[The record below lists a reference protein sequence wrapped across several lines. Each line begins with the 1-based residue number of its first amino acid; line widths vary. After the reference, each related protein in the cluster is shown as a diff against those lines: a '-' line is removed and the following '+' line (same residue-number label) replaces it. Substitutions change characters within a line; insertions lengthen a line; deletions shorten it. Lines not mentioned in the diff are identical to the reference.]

1 MENTQKKLRQSN
13 FELLRILAMMGII
26 AYHLVLHHI
35 NYDRFALMQPEVG
48 SNFWHLDV
56 IQIFYNFGQIGNTLF
71 ILITGYF
78 LIQKKE
84 INILKP
90 AGKLVNRTYMTAILL
105 LAAAYLFNRYQLPMK
120 TEMDIDMSLEGW
132 WFIGYYIFIITFAKY
147 VLNGFL
153 QRISKREFFSYL
165 TISVILLGFMEIF
178 NIFKNLKMDN
188 LAIGIVVYSVGAFI
202 GLYQPLKKVRV
213 RSLFLFLVVFFLIQ
227 VIQYKVNLQMVTQ
240 DFVNKKAINVFYPD
254 PFTNTLWSPSILFL
268 MCSVTIFELFR
279 RFKIGSIPLINRISA
294 SVFTVYL
301 FHESDFFREM
311 LVKGMTLP
319 NRLGILKNSGNIII
333 KGGSEKGTALPLTDP
348 ETWLELPDF
357 LNISQVFQERGVKL
371 AVLYMFFLTLSIFVI
386 GLLLDWVIQLLNW
399 GFAKLFKKDLTG
411 LQHQLEE

>member
-1 MENTQKKLRQSN
+1 
-13 FELLRILAMMGII
+13 
-26 AYHLVLHHI
+26 
-35 NYDRFALMQPEVG
+35 
-48 SNFWHLDV
+48 
-56 IQIFYNFGQIGNTLF
+56 
-71 ILITGYF
+71 
-78 LIQKKE
+78 
-84 INILKP
+84 
-90 AGKLVNRTYMTAILL
+90 
-105 LAAAYLFNRYQLPMK
+105 
-120 TEMDIDMSLEGW
+120 
-132 WFIGYYIFIITFAKY
+132 
-147 VLNGFL
+147 
-153 QRISKREFFSYL
+153 
-165 TISVILLGFMEIF
+165 
-178 NIFKNLKMDN
+178 MDN

-254 PFTNTLWSPSILFL
+254 PFTNTLWPPSILFL

-319 NRLGILKNSGNIII
+319 NRLGILKNPGNIII

-371 AVLYMFFLTLSIFVI
+371 AVLYMFLLTLSIFVI

>member
-56 IQIFYNFGQIGNTLF
+56 IQIFYTFGQIGNTLF

-178 NIFKNLKMDN
+178 NISQK
-188 LAIGIVVYSVGAFI
+188 
-202 GLYQPLKKVRV
+202 
-213 RSLFLFLVVFFLIQ
+213 
-227 VIQYKVNLQMVTQ
+227 
-240 DFVNKKAINVFYPD
+240 
-254 PFTNTLWSPSILFL
+254 W
-268 MCSVTIFELFR
+268 
-279 RFKIGSIPLINRISA
+279 
-294 SVFTVYL
+294 
-301 FHESDFFREM
+301 
-311 LVKGMTLP
+311 
-319 NRLGILKNSGNIII
+319 II
-333 KGGSEKGTALPLTDP
+333 
-348 ETWLELPDF
+348 
-357 LNISQVFQERGVKL
+357 
-371 AVLYMFFLTLSIFVI
+371 
-386 GLLLDWVIQLLNW
+386 LLLAL
-399 GFAKLFKKDLTG
+399 
-411 LQHQLEE
+411 